1 MPCRHVLATALLL
14 LAAAAPAAAQ
24 PAHAT
29 LVQARTLYN
38 EGKYDEAIA
47 AASAISSP
55 TLKDGARLVEGRAYL
70 ERFRHSGDTIDLSTA
85 RNDFRTLDPAR
96 LDEQERV
103 QLLVGLGESLY
114 LDNLYGPAADLFDV
128 ALGDIGLIGP
138 DERNQVLDWWA
149 SALDAEAQ
157 RHEMD
162 HRAPYY
168 QRIVDRMREAQRED
182 PRSTTAAYWTVAAER
197 GLGQLDRAWSDAIA
211 YWVRA
216 PLMDRGDGLRT
227 DLDQLVVLGII
238 PDRARELA
246 PAPDDAATTAADL
259 RAEWEVVKQKWGS

>member
-1 MPCRHVLATALLL
+1 MPV
-14 LAAAAPAAAQ
+14 AAQ
-24 PAHAT
+24 STQPA

-38 EGKYDEAIA
+38 EGKYDDAIA
-47 AASAISSP
+47 AASAVSLP
-55 TLKDGARLVEGRAYL
+55 AMKDSARLVEGRAYL

-85 RNDFRTLDPAR
+85 RDNFRALDPAN

-128 ALGDIGLIGP
+128 ALGGIGLLGP
-138 DERNQVLDWWA
+138 EERNQVLDWWA

-157 RHEMD
+157 RHEVD

-168 QRIVDRMREAQRED
+168 QRIVDRMRDVQRAD
-182 PRSTTAAYWTVAAER
+182 PRSTTAAYWTVAGER

-216 PLMDRGDGLRT
+216 PMMDRGPGLRT
-227 DLDQLVVLGII
+227 DLDQLVVQGII

-259 RAEWEVVKQKWGS
+259 RAEWEVVKQKWGN